1 MKPFSG
7 DELITAIRR
16 VYDSR
21 PMVAAA
27 PTMSQAG
34 TAAPATGRKTP
45 APTQEGHII
54 LVFSP
59 KGGSGCSTV
68 AVNMAVAL
76 SQADHHTM
84 LVDGSLQFGDVAVM
98 LNLKPA
104 SSIVDLV
111 ERSADLEP
119 DLISSVAQTYSPN
132 LKVLLAPPRP
142 EMAELVQE
150 NHVKHF
156 LKMMRQM
163 YEFIVIDTSSSLSEV
178 ALAMMDEADRIVVI
192 AQQNLPSLKNVS
204 RFIDLTRELEYDQR
218 KLVLVVNRA
227 TAKQS
232 ISVKDVG
239 DTLKRPVVAQIPL
252 EEAAANDAA
261 DQGRPLVMGQWQKR
275 PISMALLKLT
285 DVIKEELRAQP
296 EAAGDQP
303 AATSRLAR
311 LFGR

>member
-1 MKPFSG
+1 
-7 DELITAIRR
+7 
-16 VYDSR
+16 
-21 PMVAAA
+21 
-27 PTMSQAG
+27 
-34 TAAPATGRKTP
+34 
-45 APTQEGHII
+45 
-54 LVFSP
+54 
-59 KGGSGCSTV
+59 
-68 AVNMAVAL
+68 
-76 SQADHHTM
+76 
-84 LVDGSLQFGDVAVM
+84 
-98 LNLKPA
+98 
-104 SSIVDLV
+104 V

-227 TAKQS
+227 TTKQS

-239 DTLKRPVVAQIPL
+239 DTLKRPVVAMIPL
-252 EEAAANDAA
+252 EEATANDAA

-296 EAAGDQP
+296 EVAGDQP